1 MWVSSWPSEQFK
13 FCDPKVSYKDA
24 NISLRGFPP
33 FLHLPKE
40 VQMDYPYL
48 RILTPGEHLLP
59 PPPTSFYLSFFG
71 LDKHFFA

>member
-1 MWVSSWPSEQFK
+1 
-13 FCDPKVSYKDA
+13 
-24 NISLRGFPP
+24 
-33 FLHLPKE
+33 
-40 VQMDYPYL
+40 MDYPYL